1 MSFEEIKELAK
12 NSPFLLLMLLVLW
25 QYRRDYLKVI
35 HNSEQRSSEF
45 IELLKQVVT
54 ALVDNKNASL
64 ANKAATE
71 ENTRII
77 DRYFNEDKR
86 VQKVRHSGDRSDPR

>member
-45 IELLKQVVT
+45 IDLLREVVT
-54 ALVDNKNASL
+54 ALVDNKNA
-64 ANKAATE
+64 TE

-77 DRYFNEDKR
+77 NRYFHEDKR
-86 VQKVRHSGDRSDPR
+86 VQKVRHQGDRGDTR